1 MGSSLD
7 GGVTAARFTLVSPAR
22 APPRAAASRNARA
35 DVIRAGR
42 PPSGRRG
49 RAPPSRAFL
58 RQGIPAPARGPVE
71 TRDASAR
78 RRRSSSGP
86 APARAGLGWGCEHGV
101 PTPAGGAGRGGGQ
114 PSPRSPRPPSVPLRE
129 LTLHESQ
136 VPSQRDAWVSCPGGV
151 SGGSPPAACM
161 PTPPGAGSC
170 VAGARC
176 GLAWPWPALGR
187 AGKPW
192 PDSPGPVR
200 SVWGGAEDVQP
211 GPTRPGAL
219 ACGRGAMTLS
229 LFTVSP
235 PVWELITVR
244 TRRDGWK
251 DEQIAVCL

>member
-1 MGSSLD
+1 MGSPWPGGD
-7 GGVTAARFTLVSPAR
+7 AAGGVLAARFTLVSPAR
-22 APPRAAASRNARA
+22 PPPETQGLMSSPP
-35 DVIRAGR
+35 GR
-42 PPSGRRG
+42 PPSGRRR

-58 RQGIPAPARGPVE
+58 RQGIPAPARGPPWKPV
-71 TRDASAR
+71 T
-78 RRRSSSGP
+78 P
-86 APARAGLGWGCEHGV
+86 APAAAAALPGPRPPGQAWGGGASTGC
-101 PTPAGGAGRGGGQ
+101 PPPPDAGGAGRGARAALSTVTQ
-114 PSPRSPRPPSVPLRE
+114 DSLRTLTLRE
-129 LTLHESQ
+129 SE
-136 VPSQRDAWVSCPGGV
+136 VPSQRDAWASCPGGA
-151 SGGSPPAACM
+151 SGGSSPAACM

-170 VAGARC
+170 MAGGRC

-200 SVWGGAEDVQP
+200 SVWGGGEDVQP